1 MAVKTPIA
9 ALAVFVAAARAE
21 SFRTAAGQ
29 LAVTPGAVSRRIRQL
44 ETRLGTPL
52 FERLSQGVALNAHG
66 QALLDAI
73 APGIDAIDTAWAQAI
88 ERPAGGQTLSISVPP
103 SFARHWLGPRIAAFD
118 AVSSAVDIEASQA
131 FVAPSWQGDRI
142 DLAVRYGRSPW
153 PGVAHRRL
161 MTDRLLP
168 VVAADH
174 VLARDRVDPST
185 LDWTAYPLL
194 EVRWPARQ
202 PALMRGDLP
211 GWADW
216 LVAHAGP
223 GHNARITAR
232 HSHYD
237 EALDAANV
245 CNGVV
250 LASHVL
256 VADRLAS
263 GALVAP
269 FGSACYIDTPFEF
282 ALITPDQGQPPPLA
296 ARFMAWL
303 FDQAAAQRCTEA

>member
-1 MAVKTPIA
+1 MATSPPIA

-21 SFRTAAGQ
+21 SFRAAAGQ
-29 LAVTPGAVSRRIRQL
+29 PSVTPGAVSRRIRQL

-52 FERLSQGVALNAHG
+52 FERRSQGVALNAHG
-66 QALLDAI
+66 QTLLDAI
-73 APGIDAIDTAWAQAI
+73 APNIDAIETAWAAAI

-118 AVSSAVDIEASQA
+118 AGSPAVDIEASQA
-131 FVAPSWQGDRI
+131 FIAPSWQGDRI

-174 VLARDRVDPST
+174 ALARERADPST
-185 LDWTAYPLL
+185 LDWAAYPLF

-216 LVAHAGP
+216 LTAHAGH
-223 GHNARITAR
+223 GQNARIMAR

-237 EALDAANV
+237 DALVAAGD
-245 CNGVV
+245 CNGIV

-269 FGSACYIDTPFEF
+269 FGTACSIDTPFEF
-282 ALITPDQGQPPPLA
+282 ALVTPNRGQPPLLA

-303 FDQAAAQRCTEA
+303 FDQVVPCG